1 MTTHERLI
9 ELVPDIV
16 ALKPGCVMH
25 LSYSPKADAYYRK
38 FEGTRLFR
46 LSYNEKRWE
55 CTQGWIDVIEVD
67 RMLKDGDCEILG
79 RDITLADVLL
89 AMNLTGHAFEGIK
102 VIADTMHFDFPTG
115 EEIHFI
121 DPDNGTPGTNYEWG
135 HAEWDLKLPFHLQPQ
150 ETQDFI
156 GRIIG
161 AEV

>member
-16 ALKPGCVMH
+16 ALKFGCRVRDFMKGT
-25 LSYSPKADAYYRK
+25 LTILRKIDIVGETPVYDFVFMGTDEEPSYMRSPYSP
-38 FEGTRLFR
+38 
-46 LSYNEKRWE
+46 NW
-55 CTQGWIDVIEVD
+55 
-67 RMLKDGDCEILG
+67 EILG

-102 VIADTMHFDFPTG
+102 VIGDKMHFDFPTG

-121 DPDNGTPGTNYEWG
+121 DPINGTPGTNYEWG
-135 HAEWDLKLPFHLQPQ
+135 HAEWDLKLPFHLQSQ